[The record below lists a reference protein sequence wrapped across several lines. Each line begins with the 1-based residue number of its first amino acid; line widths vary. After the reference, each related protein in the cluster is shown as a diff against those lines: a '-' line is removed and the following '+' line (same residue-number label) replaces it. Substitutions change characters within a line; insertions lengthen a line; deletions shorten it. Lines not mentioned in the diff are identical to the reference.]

1 LIFDLGWRLCLA
13 SYQEHDDLMR
23 KRSVA
28 RECALKILYQKDTTA
43 RPIEATVED
52 FWNSNLFDE
61 DEAPPEVDAE
71 LKEFTS
77 RLVYGVSLEIASI
90 DAKISSYATNW
101 QLKRMAIIDRNILRM
116 SCFEFFY
123 CPDIPPKV
131 SINEAVELAKKYG
144 DLESSKFVNGILD
157 KIHKTEVISLR
168 QKL

>member
-1 LIFDLGWRLCLA
+1 
-13 SYQEHDDLMR
+13 MR

-28 RECALKILYQKDTTA
+28 RECALKILYQKDATA
-43 RPIEATVED
+43 RSVDATIED
-52 FWNSNLFDE
+52 FWSSDLVSDE
-61 DEAPPEVDAE
+61 DDPFEIDSEI
-71 LKEFTS
+71 KEFAT
-77 RLVYGVSLEIASI
+77 RLVYGVSLEIESI